1 MKRLIV
7 FISIFFMNYAGVA
20 LYAQDSS
27 KRVPDVVAGQSKKSV
42 LWYNEPAPNSGSVSR
57 VPYLS

>member
-27 KRVPDVVAGQSKKSV
+27 KRVPDVVAGQRKKSV
-42 LWYNEPAPNSGSVSR
+42 
-57 VPYLS
+57 